1 MNYSVSKN
9 EVQIRELDGGMAN
22 PTFKHL
28 YVSYGPGPLLPE
40 MWITRN
46 RWSPVQPYAG
56 RLHGFSRVIPGD
68 FLRRPRIPLHSQQQ
82 PPSKFKND
90 TAQHSTQHTA
100 ADQAH
105 SSRPATQQQTPTQ
118 HELQHRQRAR
128 WSRGSGRSHVAGDD
142 HTAVVVAVIT
152 GRWHQFLIC
161 GDNRWVQPKICGYP
175 HPWVLVVW
183 TSSKACGTRCCTF
196 FVIDR

>member
-1 MNYSVSKN
+1 
-9 EVQIRELDGGMAN
+9 
-22 PTFKHL
+22 
-28 YVSYGPGPLLPE
+28 

-46 RWSPVQPYAG
+46 RGSPVQPYAG

-68 FLRRPRIPLHSQQQ
+68 FLRCPRIPLHSQQQ

-128 WSRGSGRSHVAGDD
+128 WSRGSGRSHVAGDKTQNT
-142 HTAVVVAVIT
+142 HTNIHSNLCICGEDNKARPRTPRDGATQLHTEPPGMCTFRPPAVAAIT
-152 GRWHQFLIC
+152 GR
-161 GDNRWVQPKICGYP
+161 
-175 HPWVLVVW
+175 
-183 TSSKACGTRCCTF
+183 
-196 FVIDR
+196 